1 MNRRAEE
8 QPIARVWLFVVSC
21 VLAGFGGAVGS
32 ILGHAFGPRGLWIGG
47 VVGGLLA
54 ALLSARVAI
63 WRHWIASAQFWGTA
77 AGAGVGFLA
86 AALVA
91 ANTLSSPVGP
101 VLSTALVGTGA
112 LLGSR
117 VGRARVA

>member
-1 MNRRAEE
+1 M
-8 QPIARVWLFVVSC
+8 PRVWLFVVSC

-32 ILGHAFGPRGLWIGG
+32 MLGHAIGPRGLWIGG

-54 ALLSARVAI
+54 ALLSARVAV
-63 WRHWIASAQFWGTA
+63 WRNWIAPAQFRGTA
-77 AGAGVGFLA
+77 AGTALGFLA

-91 ANTLSSPVGP
+91 VNTLSSPVGP
-101 VLSTALVGTGA
+101 VLSTALAGAGA

-117 VGRARVA
+117 VGRRDADAGARGA